1 MTVDKLNFEQLYAQ
15 YQFQIH
21 CYLTRFIGAKEAE
34 DLTQEVFIK
43 AGKSLIKFRNE
54 SQVLT
59 WLYRIATNA
68 AIDRTREPSFRRE
81 IAVDQLKCGDSGDA
95 IHAFVDADS
104 NLAKS
109 RPSLEEKSLRN
120 ATNQC
125 IRGIIDKLP
134 ENYRVPV
141 ILSELEGLPNQE
153 IAEILGLSLEMVK
166 ARLHRGKARLRKEL
180 LNACQFSRDERNE
193 LTCDPKETILE
204 KSKPGTL

>member
-1 MTVDKLNFEQLYAQ
+1 MTLDKLTFEQLYAQ
-15 YQFQIH
+15 YQSHIH
-21 CYLTRFIGAKEAE
+21 CYLTRYIGAKEAE

-68 AIDRTREPSFRRE
+68 AIDRMREPSFRRE
-81 IAVDQLKCGDSGDA
+81 TAVDQVECGESGSA
-95 IHAFVDADS
+95 VNTFVGADS
-104 NLAKS
+104 NLAQS
-109 RPSLEEKSLRN
+109 QPSLEEKALRN
-120 ATNQC
+120 ATNRC

-134 ENYRVPV
+134 GNYRVPV
-141 ILSELEGLPNQE
+141 ILSELEGLPNQQ
-153 IAEILGLSLEMVK
+153 IAEILGLSLEQVK
-166 ARLHRGKARLRKEL
+166 VRLHRGKARLRKEL

-193 LTCDPKETILE
+193 LTCDPKETTPE